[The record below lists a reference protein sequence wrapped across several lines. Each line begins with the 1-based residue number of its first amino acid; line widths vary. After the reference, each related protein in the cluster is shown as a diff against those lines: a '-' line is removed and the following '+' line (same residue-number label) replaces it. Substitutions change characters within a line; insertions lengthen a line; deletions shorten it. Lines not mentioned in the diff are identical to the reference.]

1 MTSIE
6 EFKAYLRTEGK
17 RSLQQIEANLKLL
30 SFNKPDLLDD
40 IKFSVIQ
47 ALNTLYFEM
56 LDFLTWLE
64 QENKVVKSR
73 NVRVLIDDLKK
84 DTDKIQDFQEY
95 ISTLSSKDA
104 IFKNPNL
111 FAEVQQNLIRRAQNL
126 AAEVLQYLEE
136 MDVFEKELTDTSV
149 ILKSVDNYLLQT
161 PQLIGK
167 IKQKIYPLRVETF
180 LAQKEV
186 LASSF
191 DALSSQV
198 QEHYR
203 RLKQL
208 RRVSALRKVLAELQ
222 LGQNK
227 LDNLAKTVRK
237 TDPNNWKQPSLAFE
251 EFKKQL
257 LEDLEMSLK
266 AFAAAVNLLQEVQ
279 KQLAA

>member
-30 SFNKPDLLDD
+30 SFNKPELLDD
-40 IKFSVIQ
+40 IKFSVIR

-73 NVRVLIDDLKK
+73 NVKVLIDDLKK
-84 DTDKIQDFQEY
+84 DIDKVRDFQEY
-95 ISTLSSKDA
+95 VSTLSSKDA
-104 IFKNPNL
+104 IFKNPDL
-111 FAEVQQNLIRRAQNL
+111 FADVQQNLIRRTQNL
-126 AAEVLQYLEE
+126 ASEVLQYLEE
-136 MDVFEKELTDTSV
+136 MDVLEKELTDTAV

-167 IKQKIYPLRVETF
+167 IKQKIYPLSVETF
-180 LAQKEV
+180 VAQKGV

-203 RLKQL
+203 RLRQL
-208 RRVSALRKVLAELQ
+208 RRVSSLRKVLAELQ
-222 LGQNK
+222 LGQDK

-266 AFAAAVNLLQEVQ
+266 AFAAAVNILQEVQ